1 MPPKPRDVVTRVVGA
16 AERVLK
22 TVLETR
28 HTRIVPEMLNS
39 AGSVSAEWYL
49 ETAWHYLWKQQMLEG
64 ISSFDV
70 AFKQPARLEDKELH
84 YALPHPESTDLV
96 MDFEVRR
103 KVPGSKELAH
113 VPVGHIVIHRTK
125 WRRRRG
131 VAPEPPAHPYGI
143 EVRRRHLN
151 SNGDVS
157 WYTLVSVIMDVAR
170 RGAQFSDPRD
180 DRYDANLLYIVPSF
194 SFAPLARANAEPNL
208 FIYPEFALDQPWVSG
223 KSSAVARVVYWAVAN
238 DFPKP
243 IAESL
248 VTVVRTSLIDGARRA
263 VDEHGRTLS
272 QGKKA

>member
-1 MPPKPRDVVTRVVGA
+1 
-16 AERVLK
+16 
-22 TVLETR
+22 
-28 HTRIVPEMLNS
+28 
-39 AGSVSAEWYL
+39 
-49 ETAWHYLWKQQMLEG
+49 MLEG

-70 AFKQPARLEDKELH
+70 AFKQPARLEDKALH
-84 YALPHPESTDLV
+84 YVLPHPESADLV

-103 KVPGSKELAH
+103 KAPGSKELVH
-113 VPVGHIVIHRTK
+113 VPVGHIVLHRTK
-125 WRRRRG
+125 VRRRRG

-180 DRYDANLLYIVPSF
+180 DRFDPALLYIVPSF
-194 SFAPLARANAEPNL
+194 SFSPLARAKAEPNL
-208 FIYPEFALDQPWVSG
+208 FIYPEFALEQEWVPG
-223 KSSAVARVVYWAVAN
+223 KSSAIARVTYWAVAN

-248 VTVVRTSLIDGARRA
+248 VTVVRTSLVNGARRA
-263 VDEHGRTLS
+263 VDEHGRPIS
-272 QGKKA
+272 HPKSS